1 MAKNTS
7 KGKGKAPI
15 HPLWGTD
22 GQFLPVLPN
31 PPGSPLPRALGTPTQ
46 PGNGS
51 DGTPIHPG
59 GLRMQDSSSSDQFY
73 AKRLRTRAD
82 MVPEDGHNEI
92 ALAPPPQASQSALQ
106 RVPSVNLPTTEP
118 HHAQGAPVTVKTVTN
133 KDVAATQRSCDQPV
147 IAETGGSF

>member
-15 HPLWGTD
+15 RPLQGTD
-22 GQFLPVLPN
+22 GRFLPVLPN
-31 PPGSPLPRALGTPTQ
+31 PPRLPPPRVLGTPTQ
-46 PGNGS
+46 PGDGG

-73 AKRLRTRAD
+73 AERLCTRAD
-82 MVPEDGHNEI
+82 MVPENGHNEI
-92 ALAPPPQASQSALQ
+92 TLVPPPQVSQSALQ
-106 RVPSVNLPTTEP
+106 RVPSVNLLTTEL
-118 HHAQGAPVTVKTVTN
+118 HHAQGAPVTVKMATN
-133 KDVAATQRSCDQPV
+133 EDVAAMWRSCDWPV